1 MKRIILL
8 SLICLTLA
16 CKKEPSAVIE
26 KVVWQPYDETTEL
39 TEQKEHELA
48 RMRFKLLNSKVLDK
62 NELWQPFEKELS
74 GFETRYE
81 ELKPYIL
88 EQNIPSIQQSVSEGV
103 FSYEELTLFYL
114 YRIRKFESDNEKS
127 LNALISINPDV
138 LKQARSYERQKAE
151 DVKYSL
157 YGIPI
162 LLKDN
167 IGTSGMA
174 TTAGAYAL
182 KDNYAEDAFITARLK
197 EEGAIILGKL
207 NLSEWA
213 YYFCNGCPLGYSAMG
228 GQTLNPYGRKQF
240 ETGGSSSG
248 SGVAVAANYAVAA
261 IGTETSGSIL
271 SPSSQNSVVGLK
283 PTIGLLSRTG
293 IVPISGTLDTPGPMT
308 KSVIDNA
315 ILLQAMTGKD
325 PSDPASVANDMQ
337 YTEGFA
343 NASLEGKRFGVLT
356 PLLKDTLYL
365 SAIEKIKAKG
375 AEVIEFEPEEVDLDG
390 FLTLLNIDMK
400 HDLPAYMAAHAKTS
414 SKYNSVDELV
424 SFNLKDSVLRMP
436 YGQGVFDRITMDS
449 TTLEQLEIIKERLM
463 KNGRHFFDTMMN
475 AHHLDAVLSI
485 NNYHASFAAV
495 AQYPCLTV
503 PMGYKSSGEPAN
515 LTFIGKPFSENSLLS
530 IGFAFEK
537 STRARK
543 IPPSYN

>member
-1 MKRIILL
+1 MKRITLL
-8 SLICLTLA
+8 FLICLVLA
-16 CKKEPSAVIE
+16 CKKEPSAVVE
-26 KVVWQPYDETTEL
+26 KVMWQPHDETAEL
-39 TEQKEHELA
+39 AQQQEHELT
-48 RMRFKLLNSKVLDK
+48 RMRFKLLNSKVFDK
-62 NELWQPFEKELS
+62 NELWTPFEKELS
-74 GFETRYE
+74 GFGSRYE

-88 EQNIPSIQQSVSEGV
+88 EKDIPSIQESVSEGV

-114 YRIRKFESDNEKS
+114 YRIRKFESDNTMS
-127 LNALISINPDV
+127 LNALISINPEV
-138 LKQARSYERQKAE
+138 LKQIKALE
-151 DVKYSL
+151 KKNVEEVRHTL

-167 IGTSGMA
+167 IGTAGMP
-174 TTAGAYAL
+174 TTAGAYVL
-182 KDNYAEDAFITARLK
+182 KDNYAEDAYITARLR

-228 GQTLNPYGRKQF
+228 GQTLNPYGRKKF

-261 IGTETSGSIL
+261 VGTETSGSIL

-325 PSDPASVANDMQ
+325 TSDPASVSSNKKF
-337 YTEGFA
+337 TEGFSG
-343 NASLEGKRFGVLT
+343 ASLAGKRFGVLA
-356 PLLKDTLYL
+356 PLLKDSLYL
-365 SAIEKIKAKG
+365 GAIEKIKAQG
-375 AEVIEFEPEEVDLDG
+375 GEIVEFEPEEVDLNG

-400 HDLPAYMAAHAKTS
+400 YDLPAYMATHAKTA
-414 SKYNSVDELV
+414 SKFTSVEALV
-424 SFNLKDSVLRMP
+424 SFNLEDSILRMP
-436 YGQGVFDRITMDS
+436 YGQGVFDRITTDS
-449 TTLEQLEIIKERLM
+449 TSLEQLKAIKERLM
-463 KNGRHFFDTMMN
+463 NNGRHFFDTVMDT
-475 AHHLDAVLSI
+475 HSLDAVLSI

-515 LTFIGKPFSENSLLS
+515 LTFIGKPFSEDALLT
-530 IGFAFEK
+530 IGYAFEK
-537 STRARK
+537 STMART
-543 IPPSYN
+543 IPASYN